1 MAAREMLMLDEPA
14 APAAAPPNLVMR
26 GSCNWTAV
34 GFFGALGLLHLS
46 IWLIAL
52 LHGHVEG
59 YMSLMF
65 GIAFVCASIASWLIT
80 CEIAILA
87 GERRVRLRTGYR
99 RCCFERFVPF
109 ERVRG
114 IRLTLTREPDHA
126 TGRVELV
133 CDDEAIECP
142 PTPVARQE
150 ALCLAVTLGVR
161 LIKVSDGHEGAGSQ
175 RRGDEYSMN

>member
-1 MAAREMLMLDEPA
+1 MPARDLLMLEEPA
-14 APAAAPPNLVMR
+14 TKAAPTNLVMR

-34 GFFGALGLLHLS
+34 GFFGGLGLLHLS

-65 GIAFVCASIASWLIT
+65 GIAFVCASFVSWLVT
-80 CEIAILA
+80 CEIAILP
-87 GERRVRLRTGYR
+87 GERRVRVRTGYR

-114 IRLTLTREPDHA
+114 IRLTLTRDPDH
-126 TGRVELV
+126 TSGRVELV

-161 LIKVSDGHEGAGSQ
+161 LIKVSDGHEGAAVRQ
-175 RRGDEYSMN
+175 RGDDYSMN

>member
-1 MAAREMLMLDEPA
+1 MAARDVLLLDEPTIKA
-14 APAAAPPNLVMR
+14 APTNLVMR

-34 GFFGALGLLHLS
+34 GFLGALGLLHLS

-65 GIAFVCASIASWLIT
+65 GTAFVCASFVSWLVT
-80 CEIAILA
+80 CEIAILP

-114 IRLTLTREPDHA
+114 IPLTPTRDPDHPS
-126 TGRVELV
+126 GRLELV
-133 CDDEAIECP
+133 CDDAAIESP
-142 PTPVARQE
+142 PTP
-150 ALCLAVTLGVR
+150 
-161 LIKVSDGHEGAGSQ
+161 GAP
-175 RRGDEYSMN
+175 